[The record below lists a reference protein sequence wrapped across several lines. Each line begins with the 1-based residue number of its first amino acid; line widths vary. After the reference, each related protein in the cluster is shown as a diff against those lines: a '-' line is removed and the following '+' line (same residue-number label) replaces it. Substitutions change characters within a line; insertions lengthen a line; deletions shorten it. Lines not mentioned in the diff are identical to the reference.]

1 MIQNIVVFALLFVS
15 AGVYG
20 STATESYKPKAKD
33 AAAVRKVNQQNFRM
47 AALAKAHAPMLH
59 IQSGKMQSLER
70 KPFEVKKGKTSVK
83 ATLRG
88 SAAHVET
95 ESLSS
100 SKTRMFSPN
109 KGYIQYSYYE
119 DVSCSSAT
127 SVYASAVN
135 FCYYDED
142 TMGADAE
149 VAVIKKYSDNS
160 QGLVLNTFAFTD
172 SSCTSLNTTS
182 SYTEDL
188 GYRSYCYS
196 YEDNSGNFEYAF
208 SMDYVSTPTAVSSS
222 GVITIQEYKTE
233 TACNNENSASV
244 VGYYTTTSDDF
255 GCQEYFNDGEYFM
268 LSCSNSVVQADV
280 YSDSSCTVSL
290 RSDDLTDLCASEYVT
305 YPSRLTCDSSV

>member
-1 MIQNIVVFALLFVS
+1 MIRNVLVFALLFVS

-33 AAAVRKVNQQNFRM
+33 AAAVRKLTQQTFRK
-47 AALAKAHAPMLH
+47 AALAKVQTPILH
-59 IQSGKMQSLER
+59 IKSGKMQSLER
-70 KPFEVKKGKTSVK
+70 KPSELKKGKTSIK

-88 SAAHVET
+88 SSAHVDT

-109 KGYIQYSYYE
+109 KGFIQYSYYE

-127 SVYASAVN
+127 YVSASAVN

-160 QGLVLNTFAFTD
+160 QGLVLNTFTFTD
-172 SSCTSLNTTS
+172 SSCTSLNTTA

-196 YEDNSGNFEYAF
+196 YEDEAGNFDYSF
-208 SMDYVSTPTAVSSS
+208 SMDYVSTPTTVSSS
-222 GVITIQEYKTE
+222 GVFALQEYKTE
-233 TACNNENSASV
+233 AGCNNENSASLL
-244 VGYYTTTSDDF
+244 GYYTVTSADV
-255 GCQEYFNDGEYFM
+255 GCSEYFNEGEYFM
-268 LSCSNSVVQADV
+268 LSCSSSGAQAEV

-290 RSDDLTDLCASEYVT
+290 RSDDLSNLCDSEFVT
-305 YPSRLTCDSSV
+305 YPSRITGDCSK